1 MDYAG
6 VKTKQTPKVLQY
18 NAEHY
23 MKKGDLEKAL
33 QYIDSAQKL
42 SLEVHDGIDN
52 HYQQAVLKET
62 KAKILLN
69 KKQ

>member
-33 QYIDSAQKL
+33 
-42 SLEVHDGIDN
+42 
-52 HYQQAVLKET
+52 
-62 KAKILLN
+62 
-69 KKQ
+69 